1 MRVCVQMLPTAVSIS
16 LLRALPFAQGVWVLG
31 RWCLSPAAAEQQA
44 RGSHLGTWLCGQS
57 RLELEAGWPV
67 CAHDRRR
74 LGRGVGALAPLA
86 FLVPKHRCFAHAPR
100 PSFYPFLLRSS
111 QYKNSR
117 NTSKQFNVLW
127 DSRPSFYPFLLRSSQ
142 YKNSRN
148 TSKQFN
154 VLWDFFS
161 LLL

>member
-1 MRVCVQMLPTAVSIS
+1 MRVCVQMLPTAFSIS

-86 FLVPKHRCFAHAPR
+86 FLVFCPCPTTILLHLFIAQLSIQKLSK
-100 PSFYPFLLRSS
+100 SFEAVQCTVDFLL
-111 QYKNSR
+111 
-117 NTSKQFNVLW
+117 
-127 DSRPSFYPFLLRSSQ
+127 
-142 YKNSRN
+142 
-148 TSKQFN
+148 
-154 VLWDFFS
+154 S

>member
-1 MRVCVQMLPTAVSIS
+1 MRVCVQMLPTAFSIS

-86 FLVPKHRCFAHAPR
+86 FLVFCPCPTTIL
-100 PSFYPFLLRSS
+100 LLRNS
-111 QYKNSR
+111 QYR
-117 NTSKQFNVLW
+117 NCRIPSKQFNVLW
-127 DSRPSFYPFLLRSSQ
+127 I
-142 YKNSRN
+142 
-148 TSKQFN
+148 
-154 VLWDFFS
+154 FFS
-161 LLL
+161 LYSSKHLALRPMSCVGSVDVKVL

>member
-1 MRVCVQMLPTAVSIS
+1 MLPTAFSIS

-86 FLVPKHRCFAHAPR
+86 FLVFCPCPTTILLHLFIAQLSIQKLSK
-100 PSFYPFLLRSS
+100 SFEAVQCMVDFLL
-111 QYKNSR
+111 
-117 NTSKQFNVLW
+117 
-127 DSRPSFYPFLLRSSQ
+127 
-142 YKNSRN
+142 
-148 TSKQFN
+148 
-154 VLWDFFS
+154 S

>member
-1 MRVCVQMLPTAVSIS
+1 MLPTAFSIS

-86 FLVPKHRCFAHAPR
+86 FLVFCPLGMACPTTILLHLFIAQLSIQKLSK
-100 PSFYPFLLRSS
+100 SFEAVQCTVDFLL
-111 QYKNSR
+111 
-117 NTSKQFNVLW
+117 
-127 DSRPSFYPFLLRSSQ
+127 
-142 YKNSRN
+142 
-148 TSKQFN
+148 
-154 VLWDFFS
+154 S